1 VYNAHTSPDNLAQL
15 ARLHYDP
22 SFGDF
27 PPQNLSVASVQK
39 DGTTC
44 TLMILVR
51 TPSEQYKIVQVDV
64 AANGGNWLGE
74 LVKKVNEQLLRL
86 LAKTTSR
93 EV

>member
-1 VYNAHTSPDNLAQL
+1 
-15 ARLHYDP
+15 
-22 SFGDF
+22 
-27 PPQNLSVASVQK
+27 
-39 DGTTC
+39 
-44 TLMILVR
+44 MILVR

-74 LVKKVNEQLLRL
+74 LVKKVNEQLVRL